1 MTGNIV
7 FSGATNATSSIK
19 MSTET
24 SNYRV
29 GVQWES
35 KNEGKKLGEIG
46 YWNTEQRIYLN
57 ALADEVSEIWTD
69 TVGKYSLVVG
79 KNLLTYNTHPL
90 LHSANY
96 TNYTVTKTGGGASGT
111 WPISISGNAASAN
124 SATISNRATYLTS
137 TYTGSGGLQPPSY
150 FNGMGLKVNM
160 MNKPVSYCDV
170 IVVNGYGGQGSDVPY
185 INALAFQK
193 TANAHGEVYHARGD
207 YNGDAWGTWWKFL
220 DEYNYTGY
228 TVTKTG
234 GGASGT

>member
-7 FSGATNATSSIK
+7 FDGATNATSSIK

-35 KNEGKKLGEIG
+35 TNEGTKLGEIG
-46 YWNTEQRIYLN
+46 YWNTQQRIYLN
-57 ALADEVSEIWTD
+57 ALADEVTDVWTD
-69 TVGKYSLVVG
+69 AVGKYSLVVG

-111 WPISISGNAASAN
+111 WPIGISGNAASATN
-124 SATISNRATYLTS
+124 ATYAQRANYLFGE
-137 TYTGSGGLQPPSY
+137 YTGSGGTQPPSY
-150 FNGMGLKVNM
+150 FKNKGLKVNM
-160 MNKPVSYCDV
+160 MGEPVVYSDV
-170 IVVNGYGGQGSDVPY
+170 IVVNGYNVGADVPY
-185 INALAFQK
+185 INAIGFQK
-193 TANAHGEVYHARGD
+193 TAGDHGEVYHARGD
-207 YNGDAWGTWWKFL
+207 YGGDSWGTWHKFL
-220 DEYNYTGY
+220 DSYNYTSY